1 MGAPAP
7 NLNDPVV
14 QSIVAARVRLL
25 FNYAFFGNLA
35 TRLELVDA
43 SKWCKTA
50 AVDGR
55 RLYFNREFIKSLTE
69 DELLFLIGH
78 EVLHCVYDHLGRRG
92 GRNPLLW
99 NAANDY
105 IVNAT
110 LMEEKLG
117 AMPKGGLLDKRFTAE
132 MTSEE
137 VFRLLQQ
144 QYGDDGSGA
153 PNGGKGLETLDE
165 HLDLGQDGKDSAD
178 KSKGAKGD
186 GDADGT
192 IPPSGVIEGGDLD
205 PDAMPGD
212 ETGVD
217 YSERAP
223 VYSTAELEAIRRE
236 VWVSVIN
243 AIQSNS
249 GNAPAGVKR
258 LVQEFTS
265 PKIDW
270 KQLLAETIQSCFR
283 DDFTFALPSKRS
295 WGLNGQAGCILPGQ
309 KMAKTVDVC
318 CSLDTSGSISD
329 AIFTAFLSEVR
340 GIIEQYE
347 DFRLHIW
354 CIDAAIYNPQV
365 FTPENIDELDS
376 YEPAGG
382 GGNDFPLNWQYMME
396 NDIEPEMFVVFSD
409 GYPCGSW
416 GDPDYC
422 PTIFVIKNDWDKN
435 IEAPFGLTVYM
446 D

>member
-1 MGAPAP
+1 MGVQTL
-7 NLNDPVV
+7 NMNDPVV
-14 QSIVAARVRLL
+14 QTIVGARVRLL

-55 RLYFNREFIKSLTE
+55 RLYYNREFIKSLTE
-69 DELLFLIGH
+69 DELLFLIAH

-92 GRNPLLW
+92 GRNAMLF

-110 LMEEKLG
+110 LVEEKMG
-117 AMPKGGLLDKRFTAE
+117 QMPKGGLLDKRFTAE

-137 VFRLLQQ
+137 VYRLLEQ
-144 QYGDDGSGA
+144 QYGPDGKGA
-153 PNGGKGLETLDE
+153 GGGKGLQTLDE
-165 HLDLGQDGKDSAD
+165 HLELGDDAKEGGK
-178 KSKGAKGD
+178 KGSGSAKGD
-186 GDADGT
+186 GDGS

-205 PDAMPGD
+205 PTAQAGD
-212 ETGVD
+212 EIGVD
-217 YSERAP
+217 YSERPP
-223 VYSTAELEAIRRE
+223 VYTTEELEAIRRD

-283 DDFTFALPSKRS
+283 DDFTFAVPSKRS
-295 WGLNGQAGCILPGQ
+295 WGLNGSHAVILPGQ

-329 AIFTAFLSEVR
+329 EIFTGFLSEVR

-382 GGNDFPLNWQYMME
+382 GGNDFPLNWQYMMD

-416 GDPDYC
+416 GDPEYC
-422 PTIFVIKNDWDKN
+422 PTVFVIKNDWDKN
-435 IEAPFGLTVYM
+435 IEAPFGITVYM

>member
-1 MGAPAP
+1 M

-25 FNYAFFGNLA
+25 FNYSFFGNLA

-55 RLYFNREFIKSLTE
+55 RLFYNREFIKSLTE

-78 EVLHCVYDHLGRRG
+78 EVMHCVYDHLGRRG
-92 GRNPLLW
+92 GRNPMLW

-110 LMEEKLG
+110 LVEEKLG
-117 AMPKGGLLDKRFTAE
+117 AMPKGGLIDRRFTSE

-137 VFRLLQQ
+137 VFRLLDQEH
-144 QYGDDGSGA
+144 GD
-153 PNGGKGLETLDE
+153 GKGGVKAGSSNKLGTLDE
-165 HLDLGQDGKDSAD
+165 HLDLGQDDASGKG
-178 KSKGAKGD
+178 KKGG
-186 GDADGT
+186 GADGESGG
-192 IPPSGVIEGGDLD
+192 IPSGIIEGGDLD
-205 PDAMPGD
+205 PTAHAGD
-212 ETGVD
+212 QVGVD
-217 YSERAP
+217 YSEQAP
-223 VYSTAELEAIRRE
+223 VYTEEELESIRRD

-243 AIQSNS
+243 AIQSNT

-270 KQLLAETIQSCFR
+270 KQLLAETLQSCFR
-283 DDFTFALPSKRS
+283 DDFTFNQPSKRS
-295 WGLNGQAGCILPGQ
+295 FGLNGQMGCILPGSR
-309 KMAKTVDVC
+309 MAKTVDICV
-318 CSLDTSGSISD
+318 SLDTSGSISD
-329 AIFTAFLSEVR
+329 EIFTSFLSEVR
-340 GIIEQYE
+340 GIVEQYE
-347 DFRLHIW
+347 DFKLHIW
-354 CIDAAIYNPQV
+354 CIDAAIYKPET
-365 FTPENIDELDS
+365 FTPQNIEDLDN
-376 YEPAGG
+376 YKPAGG
-382 GGNDFPLNWQYMME
+382 GGNDFPLNWKYMVD

-416 GDPDYC
+416 GDPEYC
-422 PTIFVIKNDWDKN
+422 DTIFVIKNDWDKN